1 MDDLIRIRVCGDGF
15 LYNMVRII
23 TGTLIRVG
31 GGFLEPEDI
40 PKILEAKDRGA
51 AGETARPEG
60 LPLVKIEYL

>member
-1 MDDLIRIRVCGDGF
+1 
-15 LYNMVRII
+15 MVFSVIWLRII
-23 TGTLIRVG
+23 TGTLDRVG

-60 LPLVKIEYL
+60 LTLVKIEYV